1 MTIDTPIEESY
12 YAAHQKVYP
21 REVSGTFSRLR
32 ITAAWVL
39 LGLFYGLPWLRWE
52 GRQAIL
58 FDLPARQ
65 FHLFGLTLWPQ
76 DFVFLAWL
84 LVIAALSLFFFT
96 AVAGRLWCGYACPQT
111 VWTEV
116 FLWMER
122 VTEGSRARR
131 MKLDAAPWSVDKL
144 GRKLSKQ
151 VLWIGFAA
159 WTGFTFVGFFTPIT
173 ELANRVLAF
182 SATGWE
188 TFWIVFYGFATY
200 GNAGFLR
207 EQVCKYMCPY
217 ARFQSAMF
225 DRDTLIISYDT
236 ARGEPRGGRRKGL
249 DPAMRGLGSCTDCT
263 LCVQVCPTGIDIR
276 NGLQFECIAC
286 AACIDACDSVMD
298 RMGYPRGLVRYDT
311 QHRLEHRST
320 RILRPRV
327 IVYGVLLAALIAGF
341 IVALAMRK
349 PVDLDVLHDRNTL
362 YRSLATGEIENVYL
376 LKIMN
381 KDTRPHQF
389 RVTLD
394 SDEDEGDNAHR
405 LDPQEPTFTVPS
417 GEVFNAA
424 VRVRRNAWNDDAE
437 ATDADDVK
445 TEAGVGASEIHFVIT
460 ATDEPA
466 LTAHAESR
474 FFAPK
479 D

>member
-21 REVSGTFSRLR
+21 REVSGTFSRSR

-173 ELANRVLAF
+173 ELANRVLDF

-249 DPAMRGLGSCTDCT
+249 DPATLGLGSCTDCT

-276 NGLQFECIAC
+276 NGLQYECIAC